1 MNVRKYV
8 YDRIR
13 EKEMFY
19 DFPKDIAGIV
29 FVAFLTNYLQ
39 TSYSIPEGTVVIAK
53 GAFEETS

>member
-1 MNVRKYV
+1 
-8 YDRIR
+8 
-13 EKEMFY
+13 MFY

-39 TSYSIPEGTVVIAK
+39 TRYSIPEGTVVIAK